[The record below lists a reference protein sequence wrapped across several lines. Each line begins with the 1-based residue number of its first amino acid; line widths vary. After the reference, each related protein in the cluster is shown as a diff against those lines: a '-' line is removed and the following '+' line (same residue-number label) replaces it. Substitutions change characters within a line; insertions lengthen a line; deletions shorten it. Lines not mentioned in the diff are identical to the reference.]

1 MPAVEEYGVEPIP
14 DELRTVGWRD
24 LFAIN
29 FTFFLNPVM
38 YVLGALAVVAGGLPL
53 WWAIAAMVLGQAL
66 AFACL
71 IVVAQAGVDYGLPGQ
86 VALRATLGYWGARI
100 LSSPYRVVAS
110 TYWFAAQSLAGAL
123 GLQAVIEA
131 MTGKHVSLVPMALA
145 LAAFHATLAILGFDV
160 MRYVLRVVLPV
171 SLVLTG
177 VLVALYLTSDD
188 PRFSPGR
195 VFDSPDQH
203 LTWTGFAT
211 FVTVSCGASLT
222 IVTNI
227 ADFCRYTP
235 SRRDMRIGLGAS
247 SLLAIALTT
256 FVGGYAAAAT
266 GDTNPFVA
274 IADLTSIDAL
284 LVIVLLAIVVQG
296 IAANITNVYTA
307 GLSLVNSVPRLG
319 RLRATAIV
327 AGAAVALSALPDF
340 VERAQLWITHLGS
353 VAAPLTGVILA
364 DYLLLNRTRIDVP
377 ALFDPDGRYRYLN
390 GVNAAAL
397 GAVAVGVGVYYALPH
412 SWVKVVWGVAVA
424 AVAYIVLRRLEA
436 LVRDLAA
443 NRSKRLVDEPE
454 RSRS

>member
-1 MPAVEEYGVEPIP
+1 
-14 DELRTVGWRD
+14 
-24 LFAIN
+24 
-29 FTFFLNPVM
+29 
-38 YVLGALAVVAGGLPL
+38 
-53 WWAIAAMVLGQAL
+53 
-66 AFACL
+66 
-71 IVVAQAGVDYGLPGQ
+71 
-86 VALRATLGYWGARI
+86 
-100 LSSPYRVVAS
+100 
-110 TYWFAAQSLAGAL
+110 
-123 GLQAVIEA
+123 
-131 MTGKHVSLVPMALA
+131 
-145 LAAFHATLAILGFDV
+145 
-160 MRYVLRVVLPV
+160 
-171 SLVLTG
+171 
-177 VLVALYLTSDD
+177 
-188 PRFSPGR
+188 
-195 VFDSPDQH
+195 
-203 LTWTGFAT
+203 
-211 FVTVSCGASLT
+211 
-222 IVTNI
+222 
-227 ADFCRYTP
+227 
-235 SRRDMRIGLGAS
+235 MRIGLGAS

-274 IADLTSIDAL
+274 IAELTSIDAL

-377 ALFDPDGRYRYLN
+377 ALFDPVGRYRYLN

-397 GAVAVGVGVYYALPH
+397 VAVGVGVGVYYALPH
-412 SWVKVVWGVAVA
+412 SWVKVVWGLAVA
-424 AVAYIVLRRLEA
+424 AVAYLALRRLEA